1 MQRSEPASTWKDG
14 SNRAAWGKSDRIFTT
29 AETKFGETA
38 STVRGL
44 IVGAVNNYVPP
55 GQSRQKIRN
64 HKDWRWAIWIAVVA
78 VVVLLVVGEVM
89 LKRAEPILKGRV
101 IETLSA
107 RFDGRVELD
116 DLQVSLIKGLA
127 VSGKGLRIF
136 APDDVVAAGAKDP
149 VIAVQEF
156 NFHAGLLGLFLK
168 PTHGRTAYVRG
179 LTIHI
184 PPKSV
189 RQQNTH
195 STPRKAKIKIVVSE
209 LVFDDSQLIIGTD
222 KPNKDPKVFDLRHI
236 VLHELGSNDP
246 APYDAQLTNAVP
258 KGQIHAVGTFGP
270 WNTETPGESTV
281 TGKYTFD
288 DADLN
293 TIKGIGGI
301 LHSVGDFSG
310 RLDRIEVHGTAD
322 VPNFSLDT
330 ANHPVRL
337 QTQFSAVVDGTT
349 GDTYLQPV
357 EAKLGESK
365 FTCSG
370 SITNVKG
377 QGHTIDLDVDVPAGR
392 IQDFLQLAVK
402 TEPVVMT
409 GVLAM
414 KTKLHI
420 RPGKESVTQKLEL
433 KNGTFTLQSMH
444 FTNPEMQDK
453 IDMLSL
459 RAQGDPKDAKP
470 GAEDVNSHMT
480 GKFSMG
486 EGKMDLQDLNYALPG
501 ATVRLAG
508 VYTLDGKKFDFT
520 GKVRTDAKLSQMVA
534 SRWKGWMLKV
544 ADPFFHK
551 NGAGAE
557 IPVKITGTNSSPK
570 FGLDIGHKD
579 KDH

>member
-1 MQRSEPASTWKDG
+1 MRNSG
-14 SNRAAWGKSDRIFTT
+14 NH
-29 AETKFGETA
+29 
-38 STVRGL
+38 RG
-44 IVGAVNNYVPP
+44 
-55 GQSRQKIRN
+55 
-64 HKDWRWAIWIAVVA
+64 WRWVIWIGLVA

-89 LKRAEPILKGRV
+89 LKRAGPILKGRV

-107 RFDGRVELD
+107 RFDSRVELD
-116 DLQVSLIKGLA
+116 DLQVSLLKGLA

-149 VIAVQEF
+149 IIAVQEF
-156 NFHAGLLGLFLK
+156 TFHAGLLGFFLK
-168 PTHGRTAYVRG
+168 PTHVRTAYVRG

-184 PPKSV
+184 PPKSM
-189 RQQNTH
+189 RQQNTR
-195 STPRKAKIKIVVSE
+195 SAKRKAKIKIVVSE

-222 KPNKDPKVFDLRHI
+222 KPNKDPKVFVLKHI
-236 VLHELGSNDP
+236 VLHELGSNAP
-246 APYDAQLTNAVP
+246 SPYDARLTDAVP
-258 KGQIHAVGTFGP
+258 KGEIHAVGTFGP

-288 DADLN
+288 QADLN
-293 TIKGIGGI
+293 TIKGIGGV
-301 LHSVGDFSG
+301 LHSVGEFNG

-322 VPNFSLDT
+322 VPDFSLDT
-330 ANHPVRL
+330 ANHPVPL
-337 QTQFSAVVDGTT
+337 HTQFSAVVDGTS

-357 EAKLGESK
+357 AAKLGESE

-370 SITNVKG
+370 AIINIKG
-377 QGHTIDLDVDVPAGR
+377 KGHTIDLDVDVPAGR

-409 GVLAM
+409 GVLSM

-420 RPGKESVTQKLEL
+420 PPGKESVTQKLKL
-433 KNGTFTLQSMH
+433 KDGTFTLKRMH
-444 FTNPEMQDK
+444 FTNADMQDK

-470 GAEDVNSHMT
+470 GAEDVNSQMT

-486 EGKMDLQDLNYALPG
+486 DGKLDLQDLNYVLPG

-534 SRWKGWMLKV
+534 SRWKSWMLKV

-557 IPVKITGTNSSPK
+557 IPVKITGTSTSPK
-570 FGLDIGHKD
+570 FGLDISHKE